1 MLARAIAC
9 IVTNQDTTRQVNR
22 LTRELSLLRAQTA
35 SVASTASSTSTNVN
49 DQTDGAP
56 YSAVASPRATSTSR
70 HRSSSTLSSRS
81 IGGSS
86 YVPGSA
92 VAALTSV
99 VPSRDTGASSSRQS
113 MDFQRPAAS
122 REASG
127 SFPRLPEMAS
137 SPLHSPH
144 NLEDSGMRAHRRS
157 ESVSSTARYE
167 EAARHRA
174 ELEVV
179 KRENESLRRRV
190 RELEKILRERRN

>member
-1 MLARAIAC
+1 M
-9 IVTNQDTTRQVNR
+9 
-22 LTRELSLLRAQTA
+22 
-35 SVASTASSTSTNVN
+35 
-49 DQTDGAP
+49 
-56 YSAVASPRATSTSR
+56 
-70 HRSSSTLSSRS
+70 
-81 IGGSS
+81 
-86 YVPGSA
+86 PGSA

-113 MDFQRPAAS
+113 MDFQRPTAS

-137 SPLHSPH
+137 PPLHSPH
-144 NLEDSGMRAHRRS
+144 SLEESAMRAHRRS
-157 ESVSSTARYE
+157 ESVSSTTRYE